1 MGPDNRLTLDPS
13 ERPWVEVYR
22 RLIEVVLPRPIALVS
37 TVDIEGRP
45 NLAPF
50 SFFTVVSANP
60 PYLAFSPQLSGR
72 TGQKK
77 DTLHN
82 VEETGELVIAVVTE
96 ALADQVNRCSAVLP
110 WGQSEFAA
118 SGLTSLPATRV
129 RPHLVAE
136 SPVNLECEL
145 VEVRTYGSEGGA
157 GSLVVG
163 RLLLAHL
170 APEICDEN
178 GAVVADRL
186 RAVGRMGSDL
196 WVRTRDTF
204 PMPRP

>member
-1 MGPDNRLTLDPS
+1 MGADDRLTLDPAELS
-13 ERPWVEVYR
+13 WIEVYR
-22 RLIEVVLPRPIALVS
+22 RLTEVVLPRPIALVS

-77 DTLHN
+77 DTLRN
-82 VEETGELVIAVVTE
+82 VEETGEFVVAVVTE

-118 SGLTSLPATRV
+118 SGLTPQPATRV

-145 VEVRTYGSEGGA
+145 VEVRTYGNEGGA

-170 APEICDEN
+170 DPALCDET

-186 RAVGRMGSDL
+186 KAVGRMGSDL